1 MRPGSIR
8 EHVEPILAGRYLPR
22 TCQKPTPSRRWNDSE
37 AEVVPSIKSIL
48 SKAALNRGPARP
60 PAADRR
66 VSNSEAALNRGPA
79 RPPAAD
85 RRVSNSGI
93 RLELEGLLLSLT
105 TNSQLIARRP
115 SADRPRTSSW
125 LSSRQRRNRPR
136 KSWPSAANSNAG
148 SSGSKGSRTSSSAH
162 LVSRASCARRGC
174 PARKVGKRLFFR
186 VAEVDAFLERE
197 GAAA

>member
-48 SKAALNRGPARP
+48 SI
-60 PAADRR
+60 
-66 VSNSEAALNRGPA
+66 AALNRGPA